1 MLRTRVTRRST
12 PRRTTERMSGASAR
26 FGRFQRRSSIIAFM
40 SDGRE
45 LVIGLVGAIGT
56 DLAYVSESLERHLKA
71 VGYSSSEIRVSHLLH
86 VIESYAEL
94 AAIQDKELY
103 YDKHMD

>member
-1 MLRTRVTRRST
+1 
-12 PRRTTERMSGASAR
+12 
-26 FGRFQRRSSIIAFM
+26 M
-40 SDGRE
+40 SDGPE

-86 VIESYAEL
+86 GRTLDSSAAPSIHRQFREAEG
-94 AAIQDKELY
+94 
-103 YDKHMD
+103 